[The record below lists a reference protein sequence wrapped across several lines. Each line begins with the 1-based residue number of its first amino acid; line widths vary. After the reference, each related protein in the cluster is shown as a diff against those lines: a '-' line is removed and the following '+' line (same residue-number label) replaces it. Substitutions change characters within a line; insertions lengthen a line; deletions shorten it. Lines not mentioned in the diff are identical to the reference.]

1 METKNIIC
9 TRNIY
14 EQNRIDS
21 TGELVILYDSM
32 IAIDK
37 DI

>member
-21 TGELVILYDSM
+21 TGELVILYSM